1 MRVLDSAAT
10 EQLLPYDRLADE
22 IAVVLRE
29 YADGRLRIAERT
41 ALPLARGTLLCMPAS
56 DDRLT
61 ITKVV
66 TVHPGNAAAGR
77 PTITAEMI
85 VADAATGERLALLE
99 GGTVTRRRTAALSL
113 LALRHML
120 GGSRLGGPVLVYG
133 AGDQARGHCEALSAG
148 FGVGSAAG
156 AAAGAG
162 GAGRAPLEFVIASR
176 SAARAETLAADLR
189 AQGSAAV
196 VTNDPDAVVS
206 EAAVI
211 VTATTSLRPVLT
223 LTPRPGAVVCA
234 VGAFRHDMA
243 ELAPAV
249 VAGASRVVVDTLQ
262 GAEAEAGD
270 LIQAVAAGVWRWDA
284 AEALVDVLSGDTT
297 SPKTGYGIFKSV
309 GHAMYDLAAAR
320 LAFGS
325 AR

>member
-10 EQLLPYDRLADE
+10 ERLLPYDLLADE
-22 IAVVLRE
+22 IAIVLRE

-41 ALPLARGTLLCMPAS
+41 ALPLAHGTLLCMPAS

-66 TVHPGNAAAGR
+66 TVHPGNAAIGK

-99 GGTVTRRRTAALSL
+99 GRTVTRRRTAALSL

-120 GGSRLGGPVLVYG
+120 GESRLSGPVLVYG

-148 FGVGSAAG
+148 FGAGSAAG
-156 AAAGAG
+156 AAGAG
-162 GAGRAPLEFVIASR
+162 GAGGTPLEFVIASR
-176 SAARAETLAADLR
+176 SAARAEALAADLR
-189 AQGSAAV
+189 AQGCAAV
-196 VTNDPDAVVS
+196 VTNDPDAVAP

-223 LTPRPGAVVCA
+223 LAPRPGAVVCA

-284 AEALVDVLSGDTT
+284 AEALVDVLSGAAT
-297 SPKTGYGIFKSV
+297 SPRTGYGIFKSV

-320 LAFGS
+320 LAFG
-325 AR
+325 ATR